1 MATGIINFI
10 GGAFMFKKLLTTRSL
25 CVSAVIAALYAA
37 LTILLAPISYGS
49 IQCRVSEAMT
59 LLPMVLPQ
67 AIPGLLVG
75 CLIANLYTGMLTD
88 IIFGSL
94 ATLLAAIG
102 TYLLRRKPLLAAA
115 CPVVSNGV
123 IVGLVLAFSYNLP
136 VPLTMAEVALGEI
149 GAVLIGF
156 ALLHALKKTR
166 IDLSRLN

>member
-1 MATGIINFI
+1 
-10 GGAFMFKKLLTTRSL
+10 MFKKLLTTRSL

-37 LTILLAPISYGS
+37 LTLLLAPFSYGS
-49 IQCRVSEAMT
+49 IQLRVSEALT

-67 AIPGLLVG
+67 AIPGLFVG

-94 ATLLAAIG
+94 ATLLAAVG
-102 TYLLRRKPLLAAA
+102 TYLLRKKPILAAA

-123 IVGLVLAFSYNLP
+123 IVGLVLA
-136 VPLTMAEVALGEI
+136 LTGNYPIAATMGYVAIGEV

-156 ALLHALKKTR
+156 VLLSALKRTK
-166 IDLSRLN
+166 IDLSRLG

>member
-1 MATGIINFI
+1 
-10 GGAFMFKKLLTTRSL
+10 MFKKLLSTRSL

-49 IQCRVSEAMT
+49 IQCRISEAMT

-67 AIPGLLVG
+67 AIPGLFVG

-102 TYLLRRKPLLAAA
+102 TYLLRKKPILAAT
-115 CPVVSNGV
+115 CPVISNGV
-123 IVGLVLAFSYNLP
+123 IVGLVLSLSFNLP
-136 VPLTMAEVALGEI
+136 VALTMAEVAIGESV
-149 GAVLIGF
+149 AVLIGF
-156 ALLHALKKTR
+156 ALLRALGKTK